1 MKRVLMIAFHFP
13 PLAFG
18 SGIQRTLSFVRHLP
32 ALGWQ
37 PAVLTVD
44 ARAHGDIDWNTA
56 QAVPPSVPVTR
67 AFTLDAKHD
76 LSIRGHYLD
85 WTARPDRWASWH
97 VDGVRQGLRMVKQWK
112 PDVMW
117 STYPI
122 PTAHRIAE
130 TLHAKSGIPWIADFR
145 DPMLQSDYPKEPAL
159 RRSFGRIERS
169 ALGAA
174 RFSVFTTPGTVRS
187 YRASYPDVAERIVLL
202 ENGYEEDRF
211 ASLPDRGMP
220 GSSRSEAPLL
230 MLHSGVVYPEERD
243 PEQLFIAL
251 SRLQRG
257 GTLTP
262 QQLRIRFRASHHG
275 ELLRSLAQL
284 HGVSDWLDIAP
295 AIAHREALAE
305 MMQADALLIMQA
317 TNCNAQIPAKLYEY
331 LRAGRPIGAL
341 TDPAG
346 DTAAAL
352 IEAGVTEIAPLDSAA
367 AIEAWLPAFVSKVRM
382 NAVHPPEPAAV
393 TAASRGERA
402 KLLAG
407 LLERAVNA

>member
-37 PAVLTVD
+37 PAVLTVA
-44 ARAHGDIDWNTA
+44 ARAHSEIDWNST
-56 QAVPPSVPVTR
+56 QAVPPSVQVTR
-67 AFTLDAKHD
+67 AFTLDAKRD
-76 LSIRGHYLD
+76 LSIRGHYFEGA
-85 WTARPDRWASWH
+85 ARPDRWASWH
-97 VDGVRQGLRMVKQWK
+97 IDGVRQGLRIVKQWR
-112 PDVMW
+112 PDVIW

-122 PTAHRIAE
+122 PTAHRIAA

-159 RRSFGRIERS
+159 RRSFGHIERS
-169 ALGAA
+169 TIQAA
-174 RFSVFTTPGTVRS
+174 RFSVFTTPGAVRS
-187 YRASYPDVAERIVLL
+187 YRASYPDAAGRIVLL
-202 ENGYEEDRF
+202 ENGYEEDWF
-211 ASLPDRGMP
+211 LSLPPRGMP
-220 GSSRSEAPLL
+220 DSSLSEAPLL
-230 MLHSGVVYPEERD
+230 LLHSGVVYPEERD

-251 SRLQRG
+251 SRLQRA

-262 QQLRIRFRASHHG
+262 QQLRIRFRASHHDD
-275 ELLRSLAQL
+275 LLRRLAQQ
-284 HGVSDWLDIAP
+284 HGVADWLDIAP
-295 AIAHREALAE
+295 AISHREALAE
-305 MMQADALLIMQA
+305 MMQVDALLIMQA
-317 TNCNAQIPAKLYEY
+317 ANCNNQIPAKLYEY

-341 TDPAG
+341 ADPAG

-352 IEAGVTEIAPLDSAA
+352 LQAGVTEIAPLDSAA
-367 AIEAWLPAFVSKVRM
+367 AIEAWLPAFVSKARM
-382 NAVHPPEPAAV
+382 STARIPDPAAV
-393 TAASRGERA
+393 TAASRGERT

>member
-44 ARAHGDIDWNTA
+44 ARAHNQIDRDST
-56 QAVPPSVPVTR
+56 QAVPPSVTVTR
-67 AFTLDAKHD
+67 AFTLDAKRD
-76 LSIRGHYLD
+76 LSIGGRYLE
-85 WTARPDRWASWH
+85 WSARPDRWASWYI
-97 VDGVRQGLRMVKQWK
+97 DGVRQGLRIMKQWK
-112 PDVMW
+112 PDVIW

-122 PTAHRIAE
+122 PTAHRIAQ

-145 DPMLQSDYPKEPAL
+145 DPMLQVDYPKEPAL
-159 RRSFGRIERS
+159 RRSFDRIERS
-169 ALGAA
+169 AIQAA
-174 RFSVFTTPGTVRS
+174 RFSVFTTPGAVRS
-187 YRASYPDVAERIVLL
+187 YCASYPDAAERIVLI

-211 ASLPDRGMP
+211 AALPERDRP
-220 GSSRSEAPLL
+220 GSSRGEAPLVL
-230 MLHSGVVYPEERD
+230 LHSGVVYPEERD
-243 PEQLFIAL
+243 PEPLFIAL
-251 SRLQRG
+251 SRLQRA

-262 QQLRIRFRASHHG
+262 QQLRIRFRASHHD
-275 ELLRSLAQL
+275 ELLHRLGQQ
-284 HGVSDWLDIAP
+284 HGVADWLDIAP

-305 MMQADALLIMQA
+305 MMQVDALLILQA
-317 TNCNAQIPAKLYEY
+317 ANCNDQIPAKLYEY
-331 LRAGRPIGAL
+331 LRAGLPIGAL

-352 IEAGVTEIAPLDSAA
+352 MQAGVTEIAPLDSAA
-367 AIEAWLPAFVSKVRM
+367 AIEAWLPAFASKVRT
-382 NAVHPPEPAAV
+382 NTVRTPDPAAV
-393 TAASRGERA
+393 MAASRGERA